1 MLFSLFLWKYP
12 TFFRDA
18 RIGFINYKVRL
29 GVDLIQLIKGNF
41 TLVDQWEITVAKHQ
55 DRPCI
60 VYEGETLT
68 FKQVEVR
75 CNQYAHWA
83 LDHGFIKGDVIAL
96 FLPNSPDFFA
106 IWMGLAKVGVE
117 SAFLNN
123 NIRGASLLHGIK
135 TCKARAVIVNQELLE
150 HLTPIQEELQ
160 QLLVST
166 FTISGEAPNSIKPE
180 TRSQCAPPVIFRKNV
195 TYQSP
200 LYYIFTSGTTGLP
213 KAAIMKHKK
222 SMWVGYGYAALFR
235 FTKEDRL
242 YITLPQYHSAATT
255 VGFGIMITSGCAIVL
270 RKKFSAT
277 RFWKDVVEEDVTVFQ
292 YVGELC
298 RYLCNTPTSPFQQQH
313 KLRLA
318 FGNGLR
324 PDVWDIFRERF
335 KIPQIGEFYAST
347 EGNVIFVNRHNVRH
361 SVGFAPCVLPF
372 LHCARIIRYNIETDE
387 VYTDANGYCQEAA
400 PNEVGLL
407 IGKMSTRYPFDGYV
421 GDKSITNKKILR
433 NVFST
438 GDSWFNTGD
447 LFKEDQ
453 YRNMYFMDRIGDT
466 FRWKGENVA
475 TTEVAQAISSFQ
487 QVYLITS
494 IFRSFLIIFYCIP
507 NRSFADLS
515 AVFWKSRPKNG
526 AFFNITLHDFM

>member
-1 MLFSLFLWKYP
+1 MVLWLAVGSVVLFSLFLWKYP

-18 RIGFINYKVRL
+18 RIGYINYKVRV
-29 GVDLIQLIKGNF
+29 GVDLIQLIKGRF
-41 TLVDQWEITVAKHQ
+41 TLVDQWEITAAKHK

-60 VYEGETLT
+60 IFEGQTLT
-68 FKQVEVR
+68 FSQVEAR
-75 CNQYAHWA
+75 CNQFAHWA
-83 LDHGFIKGDVIAL
+83 LDYGFIKGDVIAL
-96 FLPNSPDFFA
+96 FLPNHPDFFA
-106 IWMGLAKVGVE
+106 LWMGLAKVGVE
-117 SAFLNN
+117 CAFLNN
-123 NIRGASLLHGIK
+123 NIRGNSLLHGIK
-135 TCKARAVIVNQELLE
+135 ICKARAVIVNHELSE
-150 HLTPIQEELQ
+150 HLHDIQNELHE
-160 QLLVST
+160 LFIST
-166 FTISGEAPNSIKPE
+166 FTIRGDDSNSINPE
-180 TRSQCAPPVIFRKNV
+180 TKSECAPPIIFRKNV
-195 TYQSP
+195 TYQNP

-235 FTKEDRL
+235 FTKHDRL
-242 YITLPQYHSAATT
+242 YITLPMYHSAATT

-270 RKKFSAT
+270 RRKFSAT
-277 RFWKDVVEEDVTVFQ
+277 RFWQDVAEENVTVFQ

-324 PDVWDIFRERF
+324 PDVWDIFREKF
-335 KIPQIGEFYAST
+335 NIPQIGEFYAST

-387 VYTDANGYCQEAA
+387 VYTDANGYCQEAGRD
-400 PNEVGLL
+400 EVGLL

-421 GDKSITNKKILR
+421 GDRSITNRKILR
-433 NVFST
+433 NVFSG

-453 YRNMYFMDRIGDT
+453 YRNMYFIDRIGDT

-487 QVYLITS
+487 QVS
-494 IFRSFLIIFYCIP
+494 QIIHCSY
-507 NRSFADLS
+507 N
-515 AVFWKSRPKNG
+515 V
-526 AFFNITLHDFM
+526 